1 MDNIQLKTT
10 LQAIGK
16 NCFMNVYERAD
27 AKGGEISIQDIIEC
41 NPGVHYSPNT
51 VSTKRSGVKRIF
63 KSRRHVEALQICN
76 LSRAGNKVRVG
87 LIFPFNAHH
96 QHITCHSIVTSLVWV

>member
-1 MDNIQLKTT
+1 MDDLQLKTT

-27 AKGGEISIQDIIEC
+27 AKGGQISIQDMIEC
-41 NPGVHYSPNT
+41 NPGVNYSPNT

-63 KSRRHVEALQICN
+63 KFRRHQEALQMCN
-76 LSRAGNKVRVG
+76 ISRAGTKVG
-87 LIFPFNAHH
+87 EG
-96 QHITCHSIVTSLVWV
+96 TG